1 MGESEIAQA
10 VLQIIR
16 DDQGG
21 VAVKKGIEV
30 WPDYDRTGRWCLHIK
45 KSRGRFT
52 LDEIRETARE
62 YEWDY
67 YLLVIDAYHDDEDQ
81 MESGSVGDYA
91 TLYRTDLLRED
102 EDG

>member
-1 MGESEIAQA
+1 MRVHEPET
-10 VLQIIR
+10 VCVF
-16 DDQGG
+16 DEGG
-21 VAVKKGIEV
+21 MNVKRGIEV
-30 WPDYDRTGRWCLHIK
+30 WSGYDRTGRWCLRAK
-45 KSRGRFT
+45 KAQGRFT
-52 LDEIRETARE
+52 LDEIREAARE